1 MELCIGRMQLTNFIV
16 LVSQA
21 VKIYA
26 SVAKN
31 FCSEKDKLLILKRE
45 STHKKI
51 LFSFF
56 IGINKA
62 TFYFNPLVWNTH

>member
-1 MELCIGRMQLTNFIV
+1 MQLTNFIF

-26 SVAKN
+26 SVAKK

-45 STHKKI
+45 STHKKSYF
-51 LFSFF
+51 LFSL
-56 IGINKA
+56 G
-62 TFYFNPLVWNTH
+62 